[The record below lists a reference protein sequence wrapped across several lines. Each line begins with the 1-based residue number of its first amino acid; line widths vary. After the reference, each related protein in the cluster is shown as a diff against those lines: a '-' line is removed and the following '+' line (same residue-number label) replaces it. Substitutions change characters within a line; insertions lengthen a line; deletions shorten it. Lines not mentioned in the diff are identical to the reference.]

1 MRGAVALARMELR
14 RNFRGPVGFAVA
26 GLFLLV
32 HGIYFVSLLEN
43 YSGSSFMAMSASQT
57 PARLNLVDA
66 VLQPLASGDTF
77 LLLLLLP
84 GLTMRLLS
92 EEWRSGTSDLL
103 LSYPLS
109 ESEIVVGKFLA
120 AAAMLAGLLVLSL
133 LAPLSAS
140 FFGAVE
146 LPTVFTQ
153 FLGLLLF
160 GLCCLALGTFFSALT
175 ANQILAYGATV
186 VVLFSSWFLGWWS
199 QNLYGIW
206 ARITGWMSLASHFN
220 PTSYGIIQLSD
231 LVYFLGIT
239 AFCLYLAT
247 SVLSS
252 RRAGR

>member
-1 MRGAVALARMELR
+1 MRNAVSLAQMELR

-43 YSGSSFMAMSASQT
+43 YAGASLMAMSAGQT

-92 EEWRSGTSDLL
+92 EEWRSGTSELL
-103 LSYPLS
+103 LSYPLRDFD
-109 ESEIVVGKFLA
+109 IVFGKYLA
-120 AAAMLAGLLVLSL
+120 AAAMLTGLLVLSL
-133 LAPLSAS
+133 LAPLCTS

-146 LPTVFTQ
+146 IPTVFSQ
-153 FLGLLLF
+153 LLGLLLF
-160 GLCCLALGTFFSALT
+160 GLCCLALGTVFSAIT

-199 QNLYGIW
+199 HNLYGVW
-206 ARITGWMSLASHFN
+206 ARATGWMSLATHFN
-220 PTSYGIIQLSD
+220 PTSYGLIQLSD
-231 LVYFLGIT
+231 LVYFFGVTGFL
-239 AFCLYLAT
+239 LYVAT
-247 SVLSS
+247 SILSS
-252 RRAGR
+252 RRSGR